1 MFVGGEF
8 YADPAWRL
16 DAPAAP
22 RENTTFLSG
31 GTACLTVIS
40 DFLLHHGMGK
50 VLLPSYLCP
59 SIVRTFERCGVGWDF
74 YEVNEDLSID
84 LDDLARKATP
94 GGAVYFI
101 HYFGFFHSQATQDFL
116 QQLRQKDILLIEDNA
131 QAGFPARLTG
141 DFAFNSIRKL
151 AGHDG
156 GFLTTRHDLAPFLDR
171 YRGRPNPRLP
181 LIRAYRQGLYGYL
194 FEHRGSHAELEQL
207 FQRAE
212 GIYESNPAVLGDA
225 DELEQIQRLDW
236 EGIRQARRE
245 NYQYLMHWVRQIPE
259 ISPIFPELQTDNL
272 PMGLPVYFSGVSR
285 DRVNEEL
292 GKAGIGLTIH
302 WEEIGSDPRTRG
314 NARAVEMAGRML
326 TLVIDQRIRRK
337 QMDYLAEHLI
347 RGIRTEEILHE
358 LHKLHK

>member
-1 MFVGGEF
+1 MEGRLFMIVGGEF

-16 DAPAAP
+16 DTPAAL

-40 DFLLHHGMGK
+40 DFLLDHGMGK

-74 YEVNEDLSID
+74 YQVNEDLSID
-84 LDDLARKATP
+84 LDDLARKASP

-101 HYFGFFHSQATQDFL
+101 NYFGFFHSATTQEYLNGL
-116 QQLRQKDILLIEDNA
+116 QQKGSLLIEDNA
-131 QAGFPARLTG
+131 QAGFPARLSG

-156 GFLTTRHDLAPFLDR
+156 GFLTTRHDLTPYLEQ
-171 YRGRPNPRLP
+171 YRGRPNPRLA
-181 LIRAYRQGLYGYL
+181 LIRAYREGLYGYL
-194 FEHRGSHAELEQL
+194 FEGRGSHAELERL

-212 GIYESNPAVLGDA
+212 GIYESNPAVLGDE

-245 NYQYLMHWVRQIPE
+245 NYEYLMNWVKQIPE
-259 ISPIFPELQTDNL
+259 ISPIFAELQADNL
-272 PMGLPVYFSGVSR
+272 PLGLPVYFSSASR
-285 DRVNEEL
+285 DRVNEAL

-302 WEEIGSDPRTRG
+302 WDEIGSDPRTRG

-326 TLVIDQRIRRK
+326 TLVIDQRMRRK

-347 RGIRTEEILHE
+347 RGIEARGR
-358 LHKLHK
+358 